1 MFGKIVSK
9 ILVGWGPIN
18 VELALVN
25 SILEPVETHVG
36 SLGSFLLGGAIDDT
50 VGDGVINL

>member
-50 VGDGVINL
+50 VGDGVIDL